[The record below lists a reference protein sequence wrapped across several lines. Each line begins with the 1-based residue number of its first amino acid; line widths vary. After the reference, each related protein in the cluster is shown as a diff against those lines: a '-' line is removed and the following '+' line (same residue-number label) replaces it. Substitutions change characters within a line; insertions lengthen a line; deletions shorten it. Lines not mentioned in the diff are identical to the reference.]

1 LYGGKICILSPKV
14 EAFKFFIFRKKEV
27 LNLVDVYFKNFPLKS
42 SKASKINLIKD
53 FYLLQHHSNLDV
65 NKIDK
70 FNQ

>member
-1 LYGGKICILSPKV
+1 MTGGLIGG
-14 EAFKFFIFRKKEV
+14 EKKEEV
-27 LNLVDVYFKNFPLKS
+27 LNLVDVYFQIFPLKS

-53 FYLLQHHSNLDV
+53 FYLLQDHRNLDV